1 MVTPRGEDVYIPPI
15 VSLRTST
22 SITWPRVVFCFSQA
36 TSSVNSGMA
45 ECERHGNRE
54 ACSKCMYR
62 NYKREVVFK
71 KILSP
76 SDIQR
81 RGSYRFYIPRPH
93 AARFWPRENEVMI
106 TFYDVQMR
114 RWPMRFRTSGGNG
127 FLSRGWIQFAREKQ
141 LEQGDTI
148 TLDEVRCGQRT
159 RFFMIGISRKD
170 RVQILGAPI
179 N

>member
-1 MVTPRGEDVYIPPI
+1 
-15 VSLRTST
+15 
-22 SITWPRVVFCFSQA
+22 
-36 TSSVNSGMA
+36 MA
-45 ECERHGNRE
+45 ECEGHGNRE
-54 ACSKCMYR
+54 ACSTCMYR

-81 RGSYRFYIPRPH
+81 RGSYRLYIPRPH
-93 AARFWPRENEVMI
+93 AARFWPPANGGEVMI

-114 RWPMRFRTSGGNG
+114 PWPMRFRTSGENA
-127 FLSRGWIQFAREKQ
+127 FLSRGWSLFVREKR
-141 LEQGDTI
+141 LGQGDAI
-148 TLDEVRCGQRT
+148 TFYEVRCGQGI